1 MSILPPETRPDG
13 LVWEAGPIGPG
24 WHWTHYDLVHSAARP
39 AIEAMD
45 SLPEDARDTLVAAD
59 ETLRL
64 ECEGHTVF
72 GVLPG
77 LEGRLGE
84 DGFGVAAWRFAVTPD
99 RLVTARR
106 SPVSTL
112 GEAYRRIGK
121 GNAMESPAAL
131 IDYAVTSFTSEVR
144 KAVARLALDLDDA
157 EDHLLKEADGVP
169 DGVGRTIG
177 RVRRHATRLKRVMA
191 PLDRV
196 FHNDTELPDWDI
208 QTVYERLQREIHG
221 VADDLFALQDRSR
234 SLQDELSSRQAE
246 EANERLYLVSIV
258 TALMLP
264 ATFVTGFFGMN
275 TGGMFL
281 ASSHGHAGTIMAGV
295 ICLLSL
301 LGMFGFL
308 KFRKLL

>member
-24 WHWTHYDLVHSAARP
+24 WHWVHYDLVHSAARP

-64 ECEGHTVF
+64 ESEGHTVF

-84 DGFGVAAWRFAVTPD
+84 DGFAVAAWRFAVSPAS
-99 RLVTARR
+99 LVTSRR
-106 SPVSTL
+106 APVSTL
-112 GEAYRRIGK
+112 GEAYRRIGD
-121 GNAMESPAAL
+121 GGMDTPAAL
-131 IDYAVTSFTSEVR
+131 IDYAVTSFTIEVR

-157 EDHLLKEADGVP
+157 EDHLLKEAAGVP
-169 DGVGRTIG
+169 DGVGSIIG

-196 FHNDTELPDWDI
+196 FHSDTELPDWEI
-208 QTVYERLQREIHG
+208 QTVYERLQREIHN

-281 ASSHGHAGTIMAGV
+281 AGTHGHGGTIMAGV

-301 LGMFGFL
+301 IGMFGFL